1 MTQNHN
7 DKHIRRVSVSATLLL
22 LWTSCIFSPTESIE
36 PIPTSIT
43 VSSALLYLG
52 IGESVT
58 ITAEVL
64 DEERVPIENAPLD
77 WSSSDPEIVHVNNQG
92 VITALSFGRANITVK
107 SGTREAVTVVII
119 SKDRAVLVAV
129 YNALRGRVWTK
140 KTNWLSS
147 LPLGAWHGVT
157 VNPDGRVTGLDLQ
170 SNGLSGE
177 LPAELGDLDELEFLI
192 LGQNPI
198 RGQIPGSVGQLHKL
212 EVLWIGQAE
221 LSGEIPSS
229 LGNLSNL
236 QALRL
241 NRNRLSGPIPS
252 SLGNLV
258 NLEELRL
265 HENTLSGEIP
275 GSLGQLVNLVDLTLR
290 YNRLTG
296 SIPPEL
302 GNLASLREMSLSSN
316 QLDGSIPP
324 ELGNLAV
331 LENLR
336 LRINRLSGS
345 IPPELGGM
353 NNLRNLILNDNRELM
368 GPMPLELTQLNRL
381 RFLDVRGTGLC
392 APSHRDF
399 RVWLETVRRGFGNS
413 IQGVV
418 FCPGT

>member
-1 MTQNHN
+1 MEDNFN
-7 DKHIRRVSVSATLLL
+7 NRVRRVSVPATLLL
-22 LWTSCIFSPTESIE
+22 LWTSCIFSPTESNE
-36 PIPTSIT
+36 PIPTTIT
-43 VSSALLYLG
+43 VSSTLLSLG

-58 ITAEVL
+58 ISAEVL

-107 SGTREAVTVVII
+107 SGTREAITVVIV

-129 YNALRGRVWTK
+129 HNALRGRVWTNR
-140 KTNWLSS
+140 TNWLSS

-157 VNPDGRVTGLDLQ
+157 VNPDGRVTGLDLR

-177 LPAELGDLDELEFLI
+177 LPEELGDLDELKSLI

-198 RGQIPGSVGQLHKL
+198 RGQIPVSVGQLRNL

-221 LSGEIPSS
+221 LSGEIPTS

-241 NRNRLSGPIPS
+241 DRNRLSGPIPS
-252 SLGNLV
+252 SLGNLI
-258 NLEELRL
+258 NLEVLRL
-265 HENTLSGEIP
+265 HVNTLSGEIP
-275 GSLGQLVNLVDLTLR
+275 ESLGQLVNLVDLTLR

-302 GNLASLREMSLSSN
+302 GNLSSLREMFLSGN

-324 ELGNLAV
+324 ELGNLV
-331 LENLR
+331 VIENLR
-336 LRINRLSGS
+336 LWNNRLSGS

-353 NNLRNLILNDNRELM
+353 SNLRRLILHDNRELM
-368 GPMPLELTQLNRL
+368 GPLPLELTQLTRL

-399 RVWLETVRRGFGNS
+399 RVWLETVRRGFDNTL
-413 IQGVV
+413 QGIV
-418 FCPGT
+418 FCSVD